1 MKIKITK
8 NNEVLKY
15 DVVLRRE
22 NINVG
27 VVKDKENDKCI
38 KKIIYTV
45 VNDQGIDLMR
55 ELMLLTNY
63 MKSIEIVKMRI

>member
-8 NNEVLKY
+8 NSEVLKY

-45 VNDQGIDLMR
+45 VNDQGIDLILYH
-55 ELMLLTNY
+55 LMVTNVIL
-63 MKSIEIVKMRI
+63 KDTLI

>member
-27 VVKDKENDKCI
+27 VVKMI
-38 KKIIYTV
+38 SV
-45 VNDQGIDLMR
+45 
-55 ELMLLTNY
+55 
-63 MKSIEIVKMRI
+63 

>member
-38 KKIIYTV
+38 KKLFI
-45 VNDQGIDLMR
+45 L
-55 ELMLLTNY
+55 
-63 MKSIEIVKMRI
+63 S